1 MNNLKRYKK
10 WLKSDYWRN
19 YSQIVINIIICIN
32 YGNFKF
38 TSSFQQ
44 DVVFNA
50 L

>member
-1 MNNLKRYKK
+1 MNNLKRFKK
-10 WLKSDYWRN
+10 WLKTDNLRN

-32 YGNFKF
+32 YTNFKF